1 MLSGTRQ
8 KFCNGIVAGE
18 TATNACLAAYGIKS
32 PTNART
38 SAARLLKK
46 AEIIAE
52 IERQRK
58 LAEGMAGSSVL
69 TLLEKRQWIARLI
82 RADLA
87 KGDVP
92 GDLWAGCD
100 TETTAKGVVVRKI
113 RLPDKIAAIKID
125 NDLAGVGVEAE
136 ANQAITINIRR
147 TWGENGN

>member
-1 MLSGTRQ
+1 
-8 KFCNGIVAGE
+8 
-18 TATNACLAAYGIKS
+18 
-32 PTNART
+32 
-38 SAARLLKK
+38 
-46 AEIIAE
+46 
-52 IERQRK
+52 
-58 LAEGMAGSSVL
+58 MAGSSVL

-92 GDLWAGCD
+92 GDLCAGCD
-100 TETTAKGVVVRKI
+100 TETTAKGVVIRKI